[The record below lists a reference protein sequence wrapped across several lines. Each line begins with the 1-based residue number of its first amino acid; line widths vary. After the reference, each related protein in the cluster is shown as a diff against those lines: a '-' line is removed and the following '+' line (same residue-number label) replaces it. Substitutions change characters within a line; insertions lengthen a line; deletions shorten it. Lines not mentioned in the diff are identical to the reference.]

1 MKVSIIT
8 VSYNSANTIR
18 TSIESILNQT
28 YQDIEYW
35 IIDGGSK
42 DDTVKIIQEYEPKF
56 NGRLKWISER
66 DNGIYDAMNKGVMR
80 CTGDIIGLLNSDDFF
95 TTNDVIETMVKNFT
109 SDIDAMYGDV
119 HFVDPSDITKCVR
132 YYSGSMFK
140 PWMVR
145 FGYMPPHPALYVRKT
160 VYDKYGLYKPDYKIS
175 ADFEFIARILYVLKL
190 PYKYQHLDFVTMR
203 EGGASTVSLRSRIR
217 GAEEDLI
224 ACRQLGISTCRFFI
238 YIKFFMKKYQAMFIK
253 K

>member
-95 TTNDVIETMVKNFT
+95 TANDVIETMVKNFT